1 MAAVAALLLFLLTGT
16 VVPVN
21 RHFRQTPDG
30 VPIFIVSNGFHSDVV
45 VPLRELRTHTDWL
58 QKLGQ
63 PTWTSQFGRYQYAA
77 FGWGSEGFFLDSY
90 GGHFP
95 RLSTTL
101 RAALPGRALMH
112 VGFYPAAP
120 ATGPRVISLR
130 ISEAQYQ
137 KLAQLIQQSFQAD
150 SVGKFALRNPAGY
163 TSHDFFF
170 RAGGKYHLL
179 RTCNDWT
186 NRTLGRAGIRSA
198 WKAPLAASV
207 LYQVRRAQRD

>member
-1 MAAVAALLLFLLTGT
+1 MAALAALLLFFVTGT
-16 VVPVN
+16 LVPVN
-21 RHFRQTPDG
+21 KQFRQTPGG
-30 VPIFIVSNGFHSDVV
+30 VPIFVVSNGFHSDVV
-45 VPLRELRTHTDWL
+45 VPLREPRTQTDWL

-63 PTWTSQFGRYQYAA
+63 PTWANQFARYQFVA

-101 RAALPGRALMH
+101 RAAVPGRSLMH

-120 ATGPRVISLR
+120 AVGARVIPLF

-137 KLAQLIQQSFQAD
+137 KLVERITHSFQPD
-150 SVGKFALRNPAGY
+150 SAGHFSLRNSAGY
-163 TSHDFFF
+163 TPHDFFF
-170 RAGGKYHLL
+170 RANGHYHLL

-186 NRTLGRAGIRSA
+186 NRTLGRAGIRAA

-207 LYQVRRAQRD
+207 LYQVRKAE